1 MRRAP
6 FPASA
11 PFQHPEARAQASPSH
26 ALSLLR
32 RRLDA
37 PREACCA
44 ALAGACWLRAR
55 PPADRARHR
64 RPNRPP
70 TPTAAPAATLTAPPP
85 PPLPAPARQR
95 LRTLGLRRAPSQTS
109 ARPSPA
115 ATLTAPAS
123 TSAALVG
130 CAAAPVDPW
139 NPPARPPN
147 VRTPFESRHWEPT
160 HTRTLAPA
168 RLLAR
173 RLLQN
178 VKGSVW
184 TLGVCKSTFWFPCYY
199 GGVLPR
205 RNPRVTPPSCKYV
218 ESERKLRMHNSA
230 DTNISAQSDELV
242 RLRYWFTPEAQ
253 ISHSGI
259 VAWY

>member
-11 PFQHPEARAQASPSH
+11 PLQHPEARAQASPSH

-70 TPTAAPAATLTAPPP
+70 TPTAAPAATLTAP
-85 PPLPAPARQR
+85 
-95 LRTLGLRRAPSQTS
+95 G
-109 ARPSPA
+109 
-115 ATLTAPAS
+115 S
-123 TSAALVG
+123 TSAAPAG
-130 CAAAPVDPW
+130 ACAAAPADSW
-139 NPPARPPN
+139 TPPRAFANVRAPFACRHLDCTSQHLRRPCRRLRGSACGPLESAARPPN

-160 HTRTLAPA
+160 HNRTR
-168 RLLAR
+168 
-173 RLLQN
+173 
-178 VKGSVW
+178 W
-184 TLGVCKSTFWFPCYY
+184 
-199 GGVLPR
+199 
-205 RNPRVTPPSCKYV
+205 
-218 ESERKLRMHNSA
+218 
-230 DTNISAQSDELV
+230 
-242 RLRYWFTPEAQ
+242 RLRWRLR
-253 ISHSGI
+253 
-259 VAWY
+259 